1 MERLTI
7 ADVTLK
13 ETAKSNEFSLSF
25 REKIEIAK
33 LLDKI
38 NVTVIELPA
47 INKEKTDVLLIKSIA
62 SCVKNS
68 TLAVPVNLIDED
80 VERVAEALKQA
91 AKARIQIA
99 VPTSTVQMEF
109 VCGKKP
115 PVVLD
120 LIENLVS
127 KARKFCNDVE
137 FVAEDAT
144 RSEPEFLSKAVSRAI
159 SAGATTVTLSDTAGT
174 MLSDEV
180 SVFVDDVKASVA
192 DSDKVSFGI
201 KCINTLGMAC
211 ACSVTAIKSGVDEVK
226 TSVIGS
232 TDAASLES
240 VCSVIRIHGDEFGC
254 ETDIK
259 VTELQRISKQIEWII
274 NSKNSKATVLSS
286 VADFYAEDFVLNEH
300 DDITEVSKAVKML
313 GYDLSQEDI
322 SNVYEAFKRI
332 SGKKNV
338 GAKELDAIVA
348 SAALQVPATYVIDS
362 YVINSG
368 NVINATANITLNKN
382 GEKISGLSSGYGPI
396 DAAFLAIE
404 QIVGHHYELD
414 DFQIQSV
421 TEGREAMGSALVKL
435 RSNGR
440 LYSGKGISTDIIG
453 ASIRAYLNAL
463 NKIVYEEA

>member
-13 ETAKSNEFSLSF
+13 EAAKVSDNSLSF

-47 INKEKTDVLLIKSIA
+47 IKKEKSDVLLIKSIA

-68 TLAVPVNLIDED
+68 IITVPVNLSEED
-80 VERVAEALKQA
+80 VERVADALKQA
-91 AKARIQIA
+91 NKARIQVV
-99 VPTSTVQMEF
+99 VPTSTVQMEY

-115 PVVLD
+115 PKVLE
-120 LIENLVS
+120 LIEKLVK
-127 KARKFCNDVE
+127 KAREYCNDVE

-144 RSEPEFLSKAVSRAI
+144 RSEPEFLSNAISTAI

-174 MLSDEV
+174 MLADEIG
-180 SVFVDDVKASVA
+180 VFVDDVKASVA
-192 DSDKVSFGI
+192 DSDEVNFGI
-201 KCINTLGMAC
+201 KCIDTLGMAC
-211 ACSVTAIKSGVDEVK
+211 ACSVTAIKSGVSEVK
-226 TSVIGS
+226 ASVIDHF
-232 TDAASLES
+232 DAASLDS
-240 VCSVIRIHGDEFGC
+240 LCSVLRIHGDELGC
-254 ETDIK
+254 ETGIK
-259 VTELQRISKQIEWII
+259 VTELQRISNQIAWII
-274 NSKNSKATVLSS
+274 DSKNTKASLYDS
-286 VADFYAEDFVLNEH
+286 VAGFYAEDFVLNEH

-322 SNVYEAFKRI
+322 SKVFEEFKRI
-332 SGKKNV
+332 SGKKTV

-368 NVINATANITLNKN
+368 NVISATANISLLKN
-382 GEKISGLSSGYGPI
+382 GEKVVGLSRGDGPI
-396 DAAFLAIE
+396 DASFLAIE

-414 DFQIQSV
+414 DFQIQAV
-421 TEGREAMGSALVKL
+421 TEGREAMGSALIKL

>member
-1 MERLTI
+1 MERLTV

-13 ETAKSNEFSLSF
+13 EVAKTSEYSLSF

-33 LLDKI
+33 LLDRI
-38 NVTVIELPA
+38 NVSVIELPA
-47 INKEKTDVLLIKSIA
+47 VKKEKTDVLLIKSIA

-68 TLAVPVNLIDED
+68 VLAVPVSLADED
-80 VERVAEALKQA
+80 VDRVADALKNA
-91 AKARIQIA
+91 AKPRIQIE
-99 VPTSTVQMEF
+99 VPVSTVQMEF

-115 PVVLD
+115 PMV
-120 LIENLVS
+120 IEMIDRLVR
-127 KARKFCNDVE
+127 KAKEYVSDVE
-137 FVAEDAT
+137 FIAEDAT
-144 RSEPEFLSKAVSRAI
+144 RSEPEFLTKAINTAI
-159 SAGATTVTLSDTAGT
+159 SAGATTVTLSDAAGT
-174 MLSDEV
+174 MLAEEI
-180 SVFVDDVKASVA
+180 SVFIDDVKASVGEA
-192 DSDKVSFGI
+192 EKAIFGI
-201 KCINTLGMAC
+201 KCINTLGMAS
-211 ACSVTAIKSGVDEVK
+211 ACTVSAVKSGAGEIK
-226 TSVIGS
+226 TSVIS
-232 TDAASLES
+232 SADAAYLDSICKVMS
-240 VCSVIRIHGDEFGC
+240 IHGNEIGC
-254 ETDIK
+254 ECDVKT
-259 VTELQRISKQIEWII
+259 TELGRVSKQIEWII
-274 NSKNSKATVLSS
+274 SSKNEKGTGLSS
-286 VADFYAEDFVLNEH
+286 VADFYAEDFILNEH
-300 DDITEVSKAVKML
+300 DDITEVTKAVKML

-322 SNVYEAFKRI
+322 SKVFEEFKRI

-368 NVINATANITLNKN
+368 NVISATANIALNKN
-382 GEKISGLSSGYGPI
+382 GEKVNGLSNGDGPI

>member
-1 MERLTI
+1 MERLTV

-13 ETAKSNEFSLSF
+13 EVAKSSEFSLSF

-38 NVTVIELPA
+38 NVSVIELPA
-47 INKEKTDVLLIKSIA
+47 IKKEKTDVLLIKSIA

-68 TLAVPVNLIDED
+68 VIAVPVSLAEED
-80 VERVAEALKQA
+80 VERVADALKNA
-91 AKARIQIA
+91 SKPRIQIV

-115 PVVLD
+115 PVVLEMID
-120 LIENLVS
+120 RLVK
-127 KARKFCNDVE
+127 KAKKNTCDVE

-144 RSEPEFLSKAVSRAI
+144 RSEPEFLSKAISTAI
-159 SAGATTVTLSDTAGT
+159 SAGASTITLSDAAGT
-174 MLSDEV
+174 MLSDEI
-180 SVFVDDVKASVA
+180 SVFIDDVKSSVPE
-192 DSDKVSFGI
+192 SENVNFGI
-201 KCINTLGMAC
+201 QCIDKLGMAC
-211 ACSVTAIKSGVDEVK
+211 ACAVTAVKSGVNEIK
-226 TSVIGS
+226 TSIISS
-232 TDAASLES
+232 TDAAYLDSICK
-240 VCSVIRIHGDEFGC
+240 VMGIHGDELGC
-254 ETDIK
+254 VCDVKT
-259 VTELQRISKQIEWII
+259 TELGRVSKQIEWII
-274 NSKNSKATVLSS
+274 SSKNEKGTGLSS
-286 VADFYAEDFVLNEH
+286 VTDFYADDFVLNEH
-300 DDITEVSKAVKML
+300 DDITEVTKAVKML

-322 SNVYEAFKRI
+322 SKVYEEFKRI

-348 SAALQVPATYVIDS
+348 SAALQVPATYVIES

-368 NVINATANITLNKN
+368 NVITATANITLNKN
-382 GEKISGLSSGYGPI
+382 GEKVNGLSIGDGPI

>member
-1 MERLTI
+1 MERLLI

-13 ETAKSNEFSLSF
+13 EVTKSADFSLSF

-33 LLDKI
+33 LLDKV
-38 NVTVIELPA
+38 NVSVIELPE
-47 INKEKTDVLLIKSIA
+47 IKKEKTDVLLIKSIA
-62 SCVKNS
+62 SCIKSSV
-68 TLAVPVNLIDED
+68 LAVPVCLAEED
-80 VERVAEALKQA
+80 VDRVADALKNA
-91 AKARIQIA
+91 ARPRIQVV

-115 PVVLD
+115 PMVIEMIER
-120 LIENLVS
+120 LIK
-127 KARKFCNDVE
+127 KAREYVSDVE
-137 FVAEDAT
+137 FIAEDAT
-144 RSEPEFLSKAVSRAI
+144 RSEPEFLAKAVSAAV
-159 SAGATTVTLSDTAGT
+159 SAGATTVTLSDAAGT
-174 MLSDEV
+174 MLTDEI
-180 SVFVDDVKASVA
+180 SAFIDDVKSSVA
-192 DSDKVSFGI
+192 ESDSVNFGV
-201 KCINTLGMAC
+201 KCIDTLGMAS
-211 ACSVTAIKSGVDEVK
+211 ACTVTAVKSGVNEVK

-232 TDAASLES
+232 TDAAYLDS
-240 VCSVIRIHGDEFGC
+240 VCKVISVHGDELGC
-254 ETDIK
+254 ECDVKT
-259 VTELQRISKQIEWII
+259 TELGRVSKQIEWII
-274 NSKNSKATVLSS
+274 SSKNDKGTGLSS
-286 VADFYAEDFVLNEH
+286 VADFYADDFVLNEH
-300 DDITEVSKAVKML
+300 DDITEVTKAVKML
-313 GYDLSQEDI
+313 GYDLSNEDI
-322 SNVYEAFKRI
+322 SKVYEEFRRI

-368 NVINATANITLNKN
+368 NVISATANITLNKN
-382 GEKISGLSSGYGPI
+382 GEKVSGLSIGDGPI
-396 DAAFLAIE
+396 DASFLAIE
-404 QIVGHHYELD
+404 QIVGRHYELD

>member
-13 ETAKSNEFSLSF
+13 EAAKANDNSLSF

-38 NVTVIELPA
+38 NVTIIELPA
-47 INKEKTDVLLIKSIA
+47 IKKERSDVLLIKSIA

-68 TLAVPVNLIDED
+68 IITVPVNLAEED
-80 VERVAEALKQA
+80 VDRVADALKLA
-91 AKARIQIA
+91 NKARIQVV

-109 VCGKKP
+109 VCGRKP
-115 PVVLD
+115 NKVIE
-120 LIENLVS
+120 LIEELVKRAKS
-127 KARKFCNDVE
+127 YFEDVE

-144 RSEPEFLSKAVSRAI
+144 RSEPEFLSKAISTAI
-159 SAGATTVTLSDTAGT
+159 SAGATTVTLSDAAGT
-174 MLSDEV
+174 MLADEIG
-180 SVFVDDVKASVA
+180 VFVDDVKASIT
-192 DSDKVSFGI
+192 DSEKVNFGI
-201 KCINTLGMAC
+201 RCIDTLGMAC
-211 ACSVTAIKSGVDEVK
+211 ACSVTAIKSGVSEVK
-226 TSVIGS
+226 VSVVDNFDTS
-232 TDAASLES
+232 SLES
-240 VCSVIRIHGDEFGC
+240 LCSVLRIHGDEIGC
-254 ETDIK
+254 ETDIR
-259 VTELQRISKQIEWII
+259 VTELRRISNQIAWII
-274 NSKNSKATVLSS
+274 DSKNAKTSLYDS
-286 VADFYAEDFVLNEH
+286 VAGFYSEDFVLNEH
-300 DDITEVSKAVKML
+300 DDISEVSKAVKML

-322 SNVYEAFKRI
+322 SKVYEEFKRI

-348 SAALQVPATYVIDS
+348 SAALQVPATYVIES

-368 NVINATANITLNKN
+368 NVISATANITLIKN
-382 GEKISGLSSGYGPI
+382 GERVVGLGRGDGPI
-396 DAAFLAIE
+396 DASFLAIE

-414 DFQIQSV
+414 DFQIQAV
-421 TEGREAMGSALVKL
+421 TEGREAMGSALIKL

>member
-1 MERLTI
+1 MERLTV

-13 ETAKSNEFSLSF
+13 EVAKSSDFSLSF
-25 REKIEIAK
+25 REKIEISK

-38 NVTVIELPA
+38 NVSVIELPA
-47 INKEKTDVLLIKSIA
+47 IKKEKTDVLLIKSVA
-62 SCVKNS
+62 SCIKNS
-68 TLAVPVNLIDED
+68 ILAVPVSLAEED
-80 VERVAEALKQA
+80 VDRVADALKKA
-91 AKARIQIA
+91 AKPRIQIE
-99 VPTSTVQMEF
+99 VPTSTVQMEY

-115 PVVLD
+115 PMV
-120 LIENLVS
+120 IEMIDRLVR
-127 KARKFCNDVE
+127 KAKEYVSDVE
-137 FVAEDAT
+137 FIAEDAT
-144 RSEPEFLSKAVSRAI
+144 RSEPEFLTKAINAAI
-159 SAGATTVTLSDTAGT
+159 SAGASTVTLSDAAGT
-174 MLSDEV
+174 MLAEEI
-180 SVFVDDVKASVA
+180 SVFIDDVKASVDEA
-192 DSDKVSFGI
+192 DKVNFGI
-201 KCINTLGMAC
+201 KCIDTLGMAS
-211 ACSVTAIKSGVDEVK
+211 ACTVSAVKSGAGEIK
-226 TSVIGS
+226 TSVIS
-232 TDAASLES
+232 TTDAAYLDSLCKVMS
-240 VCSVIRIHGDEFGC
+240 IHGDELGC
-254 ETDIK
+254 VCDVRT
-259 VTELQRISKQIEWII
+259 TELGRVSKQIEWII
-274 NSKNSKATVLSS
+274 SSKNDKGAVLSS
-286 VADFYAEDFVLNEH
+286 VADFYAEDFILNEH
-300 DDITEVSKAVKML
+300 DDITEVTKAVKML

-322 SNVYEAFKRI
+322 SNVYEEFKRI
-332 SGKKNV
+332 SDKKNV

-368 NVINATANITLNKN
+368 NVISATANITLNKN
-382 GEKISGLSSGYGPI
+382 GEKVKGLSNGDGPI

>member
-1 MERLTI
+1 MERLSI

-13 ETAKSNEFSLSF
+13 EVSKSNDYSLSF

-38 NVTVIELPA
+38 NVSVIELPE
-47 INKEKTDVLLIKSIA
+47 IEKEKSDVLLIKSIA

-68 TLAVPVNLIDED
+68 TLAVAVNLSQMD
-80 VERVAEALKQA
+80 VDRVAEALRGANKP
-91 AKARIQIA
+91 RIQVV

-115 PVVLD
+115 PKVIE
-120 LIENLVS
+120 LIEELVS
-127 KARKFCNDVE
+127 KARTYFSDVE

-144 RSEPEFLSKAVSRAI
+144 RSEPEFLTKAICSAI
-159 SAGATTVTLSDTAGT
+159 KAGAGTITLSDAAGT
-174 MLSDEV
+174 MLPDEIN
-180 SVFVDDVKASVA
+180 VFIDDVKASVP
-192 DSDKVSFGI
+192 DSDNVSFGV

-211 ACSVTAIKSGVDEVK
+211 ACSVTAIKSGINEIKASAVGF
-226 TSVIGS
+226 TQ
-232 TDAASLES
+232 AAALDSICNVLR
-240 VCSVIRIHGDEFGC
+240 VHGDEIGF
-254 ETDIK
+254 ETDVKI
-259 VTELQRISKQIEWII
+259 TELGRASKQIEWII
-274 NSKNSKATVLSS
+274 NSKNSKGSS
-286 VADFYAEDFVLNEH
+286 LESVSDFYAEDFVLNEH
-300 DDITEVSKAVKML
+300 DDITEVAKAIKML
-313 GYDLSQEDI
+313 GYDLSQEDV
-322 SNVYEAFKRI
+322 SNVFNEFRRI

-348 SAALQVPATYVIDS
+348 SAALQVPAAYVIES

-368 NVINATANITLNKN
+368 NVISATANITLVKD
-382 GEKISGLSSGYGPI
+382 GERVVGLGRGDGPI
-396 DAAFLAIE
+396 DASFLAIE

-414 DFQIQSV
+414 DFQIQAV

>member
-1 MERLTI
+1 MERLTV

-13 ETAKSNEFSLSF
+13 EVAKTSEYSLSF

-33 LLDKI
+33 LLDRI
-38 NVTVIELPA
+38 NVSVIELPA
-47 INKEKTDVLLIKSIA
+47 VKKEKTDVLLIKSIA

-68 TLAVPVNLIDED
+68 VLAVPVSLADED
-80 VERVAEALKQA
+80 VDRVADALKNA
-91 AKARIQIA
+91 AKPRIQIE
-99 VPTSTVQMEF
+99 VPVSTVQMEF

-115 PVVLD
+115 PMV
-120 LIENLVS
+120 IEMIDRLVR
-127 KARKFCNDVE
+127 KAKEYVSDVE
-137 FVAEDAT
+137 FIAEDAT
-144 RSEPEFLSKAVSRAI
+144 RSEPEFLTKAINTAI
-159 SAGATTVTLSDTAGT
+159 SAGATTVTLSDAAGT
-174 MLSDEV
+174 MLAEEI
-180 SVFVDDVKASVA
+180 SVFIDDVKASVGEA
-192 DSDKVSFGI
+192 EKASFGI
-201 KCINTLGMAC
+201 KCINTLGMAS
-211 ACSVTAIKSGVDEVK
+211 ACTVSAVKSGAGEIK
-226 TSVIGS
+226 TSVIS
-232 TDAASLES
+232 SADAAYLDSICKVMS
-240 VCSVIRIHGDEFGC
+240 IHGNEIGC
-254 ETDIK
+254 ECDVKT
-259 VTELQRISKQIEWII
+259 TELGRVSKQIEWII
-274 NSKNSKATVLSS
+274 SSKNEKGTGLSS
-286 VADFYAEDFVLNEH
+286 VADFYAEDFILNEH
-300 DDITEVSKAVKML
+300 DDITEVTKAVKML

-322 SNVYEAFKRI
+322 SKVFEEFKRI

-368 NVINATANITLNKN
+368 NVISATANITLSKN
-382 GEKISGLSSGYGPI
+382 GEKVNGLSNGDGPI

>member
-1 MERLTI
+1 MERVLI

-13 ETAKSNEFSLSF
+13 EAAKSADYSLSF

-38 NVTVIELPA
+38 NVSVIELPA
-47 INKEKTDVLLIKSIA
+47 IKKEKTDVLLIKSIA

-68 TLAVPVNLIDED
+68 VIAVPVSLAEED
-80 VERVAEALKQA
+80 VERVADALKNA
-91 AKARIQIA
+91 AKARIQIV
-99 VPTSTVQMEF
+99 VPTSTVQMEY

-115 PVVLD
+115 PMVLEMIVR
-120 LIENLVS
+120 LVKKAKELVS
-127 KARKFCNDVE
+127 DVE
-137 FVAEDAT
+137 FIAEDAT
-144 RSEPEFLSKAVSRAI
+144 RSEPEFLTKAIDAAI
-159 SAGATTVTLSDTAGT
+159 SAGATTITLSDAAGT
-174 MLSDEV
+174 MLSDEI
-180 SVFVDDVKASVA
+180 SVFIDDVKASVHE
-192 DSDKVSFGI
+192 SDDVNFAVQ
-201 KCINTLGMAC
+201 CINTLGMAC
-211 ACSVTAIKSGVDEVK
+211 ACTVTAIRTGINEIK
-226 TSVIGS
+226 TSVIAS
-232 TDAASLES
+232 TDAAYLDSI
-240 VCSVIRIHGDEFGC
+240 CKVIGVHGDELGC
-254 ETDIK
+254 ECNVKI
-259 VTELQRISKQIEWII
+259 TELGRVSKQIEWILS
-274 NSKNSKATVLSS
+274 SKNTKSTGLSS
-286 VADFYAEDFVLNEH
+286 VADFYADDFVLNEH
-300 DDITEVSKAVKML
+300 DDIAEVTKAVKML

-322 SNVYEAFKRI
+322 SKVFEEFRRI

-368 NVINATANITLNKN
+368 NVISATANITLNKN
-382 GEKISGLSSGYGPI
+382 GEKVSGLSIGDGPI
-396 DAAFLAIE
+396 DASFLAIE

>member
-13 ETAKSNEFSLSF
+13 EAAKANDNSLSF

-47 INKEKTDVLLIKSIA
+47 IKKEKSDVLLIKSIA
-62 SCVKNS
+62 SCIKNS
-68 TLAVPVNLIDED
+68 IITVPVNLAEED
-80 VERVAEALKQA
+80 VERVADALKQA
-91 AKARIQIA
+91 SKARIQVV
-99 VPTSTVQMEF
+99 VPTSTVQMEY

-115 PVVLD
+115 PMVLE
-120 LIENLVS
+120 LIEKLVK
-127 KARKFCNDVE
+127 KAREYCIDVE

-144 RSEPEFLSKAVSRAI
+144 RSEPEFLSKAITTAI
-159 SAGATTVTLSDTAGT
+159 SAGATTITLSDAAGT
-174 MLSDEV
+174 MLADEIGI
-180 SVFVDDVKASVA
+180 FVDDVKASVA

-201 KCINTLGMAC
+201 KCIDTLGMAC
-211 ACSVTAIKSGVDEVK
+211 ACSVTAIKSGVSEVK
-226 TSVIGS
+226 ASVIDS
-232 TDAASLES
+232 FDAASLES
-240 VCSVIRIHGDEFGC
+240 LCSVLRIHGDELNC
-254 ETDIK
+254 ETGVK
-259 VTELQRISKQIEWII
+259 VTELQRISNQIAWII
-274 NSKNSKATVLSS
+274 DSKNAKTSLYDS
-286 VADFYAEDFVLNEH
+286 VAGFYAEDFVLNEH

-322 SNVYEAFKRI
+322 SKVFEEFKRI

-368 NVINATANITLNKN
+368 NIISATANISLLKN
-382 GEKISGLSSGYGPI
+382 GEKVVGLSRGDGPI
-396 DAAFLAIE
+396 DASFLAIE

-421 TEGREAMGSALVKL
+421 TEGREAMGSALIKL

>member
-1 MERLTI
+1 MERLLIT
-7 ADVTLK
+7 DVTLK
-13 ETAKSNEFSLSF
+13 EIEKSSDFSLSF

-33 LLDKI
+33 LLDKV
-38 NVTVIELPA
+38 NVSVIELSA
-47 INKEKTDVLLIKSIA
+47 IKKEKTDVLLIKSIA

-68 TLAVPVNLIDED
+68 IVAVPVSLGDED
-80 VERVAEALKQA
+80 VDRVADALKNA
-91 AKARIQIA
+91 SKSRIQIV

-115 PVVLD
+115 PMV
-120 LIENLVS
+120 IEMIDRLVR
-127 KARKFCNDVE
+127 KAKSYVSDVE
-137 FVAEDAT
+137 FIAEDAT
-144 RSEPEFLSKAVSRAI
+144 RSEPEFLTKAINTAI
-159 SAGATTVTLSDTAGT
+159 SAGATTITLSDAAGT
-174 MLSDEV
+174 MLADEI
-180 SVFVDDVKASVA
+180 SVFIDDVKSSVA
-192 DSDKVSFGI
+192 DSDKVKFGMQ
-201 KCINTLGMAC
+201 CIDTLGMAC
-211 ACSVTAIKSGVDEVK
+211 ACSVTAVKSGVNEIKTSAISATNTAYLDSICKVMGVHGDELGCVCEVK
-226 TSVIGS
+226 T
-232 TDAASLES
+232 
-240 VCSVIRIHGDEFGC
+240 
-254 ETDIK
+254 
-259 VTELQRISKQIEWII
+259 TELQRVSKQIEWII
-274 NSKNSKATVLSS
+274 SSKNTKGSALNSIS
-286 VADFYAEDFVLNEH
+286 DFYADDFLLNEH
-300 DDITEVSKAVKML
+300 DDITEVTKAVKML

-322 SNVYEAFKRI
+322 SKVFEEFKRI

-348 SAALQVPATYVIDS
+348 SAALQVPATYIIDS

-368 NVINATANITLNKN
+368 NVISATANITLNKN
-382 GEKISGLSSGYGPI
+382 GEKVRGLSIGDGPI
-396 DAAFLAIE
+396 DASFLAIE

>member
-1 MERLTI
+1 MERLTV

-13 ETAKSNEFSLSF
+13 EVAGSSEFSLSF

-38 NVTVIELPA
+38 NVSVVELPA
-47 INKEKTDVLLIKSIA
+47 IKKEKTDVLLIKSIA

-68 TLAVPVNLIDED
+68 ILAVPVSLIEED
-80 VERVAEALKQA
+80 VERVADALKNA
-91 AKARIQIA
+91 AKPRIQIV

-115 PVVLD
+115 PVVLEMID
-120 LIENLVS
+120 RLVK
-127 KARKFCNDVE
+127 KAKEFVPDVE
-137 FVAEDAT
+137 FIADDAT
-144 RSEPEFLSKAVSRAI
+144 RSEPEFLSKAIDTAI
-159 SAGATTVTLSDTAGT
+159 YAGANTVTLSDAAGT
-174 MLSDEV
+174 MLPDEI
-180 SVFVDDVKASVA
+180 SVFIDDVKASVT
-192 DSDKVSFGI
+192 DSEKVSFGMQ
-201 KCINTLGMAC
+201 CINTLGMAC
-211 ACSVTAIKSGVDEVK
+211 ASAVTAVKSGVSEIK
-226 TSVIGS
+226 TSVISS
-232 TDAASLES
+232 TDVAYLDSICKVIS
-240 VCSVIRIHGDEFGC
+240 VHGDELGC
-254 ETDIK
+254 ACDIK
-259 VTELQRISKQIEWII
+259 TTELSRVSKQIEWII
-274 NSKNSKATVLSS
+274 SSKNDKGTGLSS
-286 VADFYAEDFVLNEH
+286 ITDFYADDFVLNEH
-300 DDITEVSKAVKML
+300 DDVTEVTKAVKML

-322 SNVYEAFKRI
+322 SKVYDEFKRI

-368 NVINATANITLNKN
+368 NVISATANITLNRN
-382 GEKISGLSSGYGPI
+382 GEKVNGLSIGDGPI
-396 DAAFLAIE
+396 DASFLAIE

>member
-13 ETAKSNEFSLSF
+13 EAAKSGDFSLSF

-38 NVTVIELPA
+38 NVSVIELPP
-47 INKEKTDVLLIKSIA
+47 IIKEKSDILLIKSIA

-68 TLAVPVNLIDED
+68 VVAVPVNINCENI
-80 VERVAEALKQA
+80 EKVADALRQA
-91 AKARIQIA
+91 NRKRIQIV
-99 VPTSTVQMEF
+99 VPVSTVQMEF

-115 PVVLD
+115 PKVL
-120 LIENLVS
+120 EMVEALVS
-127 KARKFCNDVE
+127 KAKTFCDDIE
-137 FVAEDAT
+137 FVADDAT
-144 RSEPEFLSKAVSRAI
+144 RSEPEFLINVINTAI
-159 SAGATTVTLSDTAGT
+159 SSGATTVTLCDTAGT
-174 MLSDEV
+174 MLAEEINE
-180 SVFVDDVKASVA
+180 FIDDVKSGVSEA
-192 DSDKVSFGI
+192 DNVNFGI
-201 KCINTLGMAC
+201 QCINTLGMAC
-211 ACSVTAIKSGVDEVK
+211 ACCITAIKSGINEVK
-226 TSVIGS
+226 ASVLNS
-232 TDAASLES
+232 TDVAAVENI
-240 VCSVIRIHGDEFGC
+240 CDVIRVHGDEMDF
-254 ETDIK
+254 ETHIK
-259 VTELQRISKQIEWII
+259 LTELQRVSKQIEWII
-274 NSKNSKATVLSS
+274 NSKNGKSSRISSLSD
-286 VADFYAEDFVLNEH
+286 VYADDFVLNEH
-300 DDITEVSKAVKML
+300 DDISEVTKAVKLL

-322 SNVYEAFKRI
+322 SNVYEEFKRI

-338 GAKELDAIVA
+338 GAKELDTIVA
-348 SAALQVPATYVIDS
+348 SAALQVPATYVIES

-368 NVINATANITLNKN
+368 NVISATANITLNKN
-382 GEKISGLSSGYGPI
+382 GEKVVGLSRGDGPI

-404 QIVGHHYELD
+404 QIIGHHYELD

-453 ASIRAYLNAL
+453 ASIRAYLNAI

>member
-1 MERLTI
+1 MERLTVS
-7 ADVTLK
+7 DVTLK
-13 ETAKSNEFSLSF
+13 EVSKTSEFSLSF
-25 REKIEIAK
+25 REKIEISK
-33 LLDKI
+33 LLDKV
-38 NVTVIELPA
+38 NVNVIELPA
-47 INKEKTDVLLIKSIA
+47 IKKEKTDVLLIKSIA

-68 TLAVPVNLIDED
+68 VIAVPVSLAEED
-80 VERVAEALKQA
+80 VERVAEALKNA
-91 AKARIQIA
+91 SKPRIQIV

-115 PVVLD
+115 PMVLEMID
-120 LIENLVS
+120 RLVK
-127 KARKFCNDVE
+127 KAKEHTCDVE

-144 RSEPEFLSKAVSRAI
+144 RSEPEFLSKAISTAI
-159 SAGATTVTLSDTAGT
+159 SSGASTITLSDAAGT
-174 MLSDEV
+174 MLPDEI
-180 SVFVDDVKASVA
+180 SVFIDDVKASVPE
-192 DSDKVSFGI
+192 SENVNFGI
-201 KCINTLGMAC
+201 QCIDTLGMAC
-211 ACSVTAIKSGVDEVK
+211 ACSVTAVKSGVNEIK
-226 TSVIGS
+226 TSVLS
-232 TDAASLES
+232 SADAAYLDSI
-240 VCSVIRIHGDEFGC
+240 CKVIGIHGDELGC
-254 ETDIK
+254 ICDVKT
-259 VTELQRISKQIEWII
+259 TELGRVSKQIEWII
-274 NSKNSKATVLSS
+274 SSKNEKGTGLSS
-286 VADFYAEDFVLNEH
+286 VADFYADDFILNEH
-300 DDITEVSKAVKML
+300 DDITEVTKAVKML

-322 SNVYEAFKRI
+322 SKVYEEFKRI

-368 NVINATANITLNKN
+368 NVITATANITLNKN
-382 GEKISGLSSGYGPI
+382 GEKVNGLSIGDGPI